1 MVSRYLSQKSLL
13 QPDPC
18 RLRSRLVD
26 VIQDPLELLDFR
38 QSAGLPLCG
47 CPGDAGSIPFDTAA
61 TGRVVVADFLF
72 LAQGHQVGCVTLGWA
87 PFVPLGYALLGCL

>member
-1 MVSRYLSQKSLL
+1 MVSRNLSQKSLL

-18 RLRSRLVD
+18 RLVD
-26 VIQDPLELLDFR
+26 VVQDAVELLNFR

-47 CPGDAGSIPFDTAA
+47 CPGDAVSIPFDTAA
-61 TGRVVVADFLF
+61 TGRVVVADLLF